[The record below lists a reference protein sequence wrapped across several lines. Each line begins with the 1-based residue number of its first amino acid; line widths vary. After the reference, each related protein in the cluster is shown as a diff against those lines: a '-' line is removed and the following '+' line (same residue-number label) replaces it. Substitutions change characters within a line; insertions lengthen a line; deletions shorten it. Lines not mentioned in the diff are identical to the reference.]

1 MQILAFILFIS
12 FIQTGLGIAG
22 ISVSSCLGRGER
34 CSPPFPSMRI
44 SNQCCQHQNLICLE
58 DPTIPPPVLGA
69 AEAIP
74 RTPFLNPLEVSI
86 ASVLSVE
93 NNNAEQDRVYQLGV
107 EAYNSQARICTPALP

>member
-1 MQILAFILFIS
+1 MNESKKANNPIS
-12 FIQTGLGIAG
+12 
-22 ISVSSCLGRGER
+22 
-34 CSPPFPSMRI
+34 
-44 SNQCCQHQNLICLE
+44 
-58 DPTIPPPVLGA
+58 
-69 AEAIP
+69 IP